1 MYNRDLL
8 LELFDGILANGASAI
23 GIKAAVAEIQNEE
36 TISEEEKED
45 KPTQDVTD
53 LQENSDCDN
62 SPINWP
68 DSLPAS
74 PRTATNDGSFINT
87 PNKDGLDSQP
97 EQDLSSTPDVPSST
111 SATAYHKKKS
121 TQSAPSNN
129 KQSKKK
135 EKLKRD
141 ASTQEAPTSS
151 QKRTRVS
158 GGSLLA
164 NSLDAVVNEL
174 REGRLQRAEEIQAE
188 NIRREKDRLDKIE
201 ESLPA
206 IHRAT
211 KKLITVYGHREELIP
226 WALKVLLE
234 ETNAQMFLCLDG
246 KWQLEWLE
254 RVCEERK
261 IRDQVIDN

>member
-1 MYNRDLL
+1 M
-8 LELFDGILANGASAI
+8 
-23 GIKAAVAEIQNEE
+23 
-36 TISEEEKED
+36 
-45 KPTQDVTD
+45 
-53 LQENSDCDN
+53 
-62 SPINWP
+62 
-68 DSLPAS
+68 
-74 PRTATNDGSFINT
+74 ATSH
-87 PNKDGLDSQP
+87 Q
-97 EQDLSSTPDVPSST
+97 
-111 SATAYHKKKS
+111 KKNS
-121 TQSAPSNN
+121 TQPVPSNN
-129 KQSKKK
+129 KQGKKQ

-141 ASTQEAPTSS
+141 ASTQPESTSS
-151 QKRTRVS
+151 QKRARVS
-158 GGSLLA
+158 EGSLLA
-164 NSLDAVVNEL
+164 NSLEAVVNEL

-246 KWQLEWLE
+246 KWQLDWLE

-261 IRDQVIDN
+261 IRDQIDS